1 MARNTYQTRLNEL
14 EEDVLYLSE
23 LVAERVRFA
32 LDALEDKDET
42 KAQEVIEGDHEIN
55 RIYLDLEKD
64 CIDLLALQQPVA
76 GDLRFITASFKIITD
91 LERIGDLAT
100 NLAGYAID
108 AEKDV
113 YPEVDIRRIGDAALD
128 MVDQAMDAYE
138 SEDSELCR
146 SVADRDD
153 DIDEMCSNA
162 SQTVVRDLMTSDDFE
177 GDGDI
182 EPEEFLV
189 DVRRLLLT
197 IRDLERIGDHAVNVA
212 ARTLYMI
219 DNDDE
224 LLF

>member
-1 MARNTYQTRLNEL
+1 MARNTYQTRLTEL

-32 LDALEDKDET
+32 LDALEDKDT
-42 KAQEVIEGDHEIN
+42 DKAQEVIQGDHEIN
-55 RIYLDLEKD
+55 QLYLDLEKD

-138 SEDSELCR
+138 SEDSDLCR
-146 SVADRDD
+146 SVAERDD
-153 DIDEMCSNA
+153 NIDEMCSNA
-162 SQTVVRDLMTSDDFE
+162 SQTVVRDLMTGSDFE
-177 GDGDI
+177 GDGDL

-219 DNDDE
+219 DNDDS

>member
-1 MARNTYQTRLNEL
+1 MARNSYQTLLNEL

-32 LDALEDKDET
+32 LDALEDKDER
-42 KAQEVIEGDHEIN
+42 KAEEVIEGDHEIN
-55 RIYLDLEKD
+55 RIYLDLEQD

-76 GDLRFITASFKIITD
+76 SDLRFITASFKIITD

-100 NLAGYAID
+100 NLAQYAID
-108 AEKDV
+108 AENDV
-113 YPEVDIRRIGDAALD
+113 YTEVDIRRIGDAALD

-138 SEDSELCR
+138 SEDTELCH
-146 SVADRDD
+146 SVAERDD
-153 DIDEMCSNA
+153 NIDTMCNEA
-162 SQTVVRDLMTSDDFE
+162 SQTIVRDLMSGSDFE
-177 GDGDI
+177 GDGELD
-182 EPEEFLV
+182 PEEFLV

-197 IRDLERIGDHAVNVA
+197 VRDLERIGDHAVNVA

-219 DNDDE
+219 DNDDS